1 MTANHR
7 SSSLR
12 RVRALA
18 RVHAR
23 AWSSG
28 GHALSGGAAQA
39 LFALALGALVSDRLG
54 PLPFFLF
61 TGSVAWGLMTAALAG
76 DVGYRLRH
84 DQGLDWSAALPSTDF
99 ERRAGRALALFGWV
113 AFQTAVTIGPGAL
126 LVEGLAPVERLGWL
140 ALGLLSNLT
149 FSAALFA
156 LQTLLLARLPGLWIA
171 LQSALIAG
179 LLAGAVLFLPRTV
192 QLAGLERWSDLATT
206 AWIAWP
212 VSWFAAPLAS
222 DAGFLLWLLPAA
234 CASIA
239 TAVWLSLPAG
249 EEKARH
255 GRSLLDTLVA
265 PLAAWTRRTWVAPAE
280 RAGFDL
286 VLRAL
291 PAEREVALRALPLL
305 GVPLAFLW
313 FGDTA
318 GGGVGRAAEQQR
330 EGLLALILFTPAV
343 YLPVLM
349 AYITASASDR
359 ARWMLDLAP
368 LPPEALHGGAFK
380 AVVVRYVVP
389 LYALLVPLA
398 FTQTD
403 GAFVLRIAP
412 LAFAV
417 TVLACRALYASS
429 VDDWPLS
436 RPPADV
442 EAPMQLGGT
451 LLGLG
456 VGLAVLAVVVVTQV
470 PTAGAL
476 GLTALLVLL
485 EGLNEARK
493 RRTLAAL

>member
-1 MTANHR
+1 MNSAPS

-12 RVRALA
+12 RIRALA

-28 GHALSGGAAQA
+28 GHALAGGAAQA

-61 TGSVAWGLMTAALAG
+61 TGSVAWGLMSAALAG

-84 DQGLDWSAALPSTDF
+84 DQGSDWSAALPATAF

-113 AFQTAVTIGPGAL
+113 LFQTLVTLGPAAL
-126 LVEGLAPVERLGWL
+126 LVEGLGPLERGLWML
-140 ALGLLSNLT
+140 LGLLSNLT

-179 LLAGAVLFLPRTV
+179 LLAGAVLFLPRAV
-192 QLAGLERWSDLATT
+192 QLAEFERWADLASTP
-206 AWIAWP
+206 WVAWP
-212 VSWFAAPLAS
+212 VAWFAAPLAP
-222 DAGFLLWLLPAA
+222 DAGALQGLLALLCAGGATALWLALPPGTAA
-234 CASIA
+234 
-239 TAVWLSLPAG
+239 T
-249 EEKARH
+249 RH
-255 GRSLLDTLVA
+255 RRGLLDVLVA
-265 PLAAWTRRTWVAPAE
+265 PLAARVRRTWVAPAE

-318 GGGVGRAAEQQR
+318 GGGVGRAAQEQR

-359 ARWMLDLAP
+359 ARWLLDLAP
-368 LPPEALHGGAFK
+368 LPAEALHGGAFK

-398 FTQTD
+398 FSQTD
-403 GAFVLRIAP
+403 AAFVLRIAP

-417 TVLACRALYASS
+417 TVLACRALYSSS
-429 VDDWPLS
+429 VSDWPLS

-456 VGLAVLAVVVVTQV
+456 VGLAVLAVVVVTRV
-470 PTAGAL
+470 PTSGAL
-476 GLTALLVLL
+476 AATALLVVL

-493 RRTLAAL
+493 RRTLAVA